1 MTEASVFMCGIYGLI
16 QFNSSSVSREET
28 LVRMGNVIEHRGP
41 DDHGHFLAPG
51 VGLGMRRLSIIDVA
65 GGHQPIAN
73 EDESVWIV
81 LNGEIYN
88 FKELH
93 ARLEQKGHRFR
104 TRTDTEVIVHLYEE
118 VGLDLFKHLRGMFGL
133 ALWDVKRERLVLGR
147 DRIGEKPLF
156 VRREPGRFL
165 FASELKSILQA
176 GDVPRRLNTAAL
188 EEYLALGYVPA
199 PLTLLEGIEKL
210 LPGHY
215 LVVEKDSVEDHEY
228 WDVPRGK
235 TEHRSEHEWIEIVR
249 EKLLETIGSQLV
261 SDVPLGAFLS
271 GGIDSSTIVAGMARL
286 TGRPVKTYSIGYESG
301 DNYYNELSFA
311 KTVANAFGTDHHEI
325 IVRPQVSDLLP
336 KLIWHLDEPIAD
348 SACLTTYLV
357 SRLASESVKVI
368 LSGVGGDEL
377 FGGYRRYLGNS
388 LHRFYKFLPGPVR
401 RSWLPAL
408 LSYVPQDRGAAWKDY
423 ARYASAFVKTAELA
437 PAQRY
442 MSYVTLFSPQ
452 AQQDLLVRDHQTGS
466 NGDRSAA
473 ATLQEYFARCPDDD
487 DLNRIIYADL
497 KTSLP
502 DDLLAL
508 TDRMSMAASIECR
521 APFVDYELIEL
532 ASRIPSSM
540 KIRGF
545 NMKYLLKKAVAPWLP
560 REVIHRKKRGFGAPV
575 GSWLRQDL
583 QPLIHELLS
592 EEQVRKRGLMH
603 WPAVENILK
612 AHQEQRGDYTDHLF
626 ALLSLETWCRI
637 YLDGLDWKCAPPSLV
652 EHGSL
657 II

>member
-1 MTEASVFMCGIYGLI
+1 MCGIYGLV
-16 QFNSSSVSREET
+16 QLNSSEATREET
-28 LVRMGNVIEHRGP
+28 LVRMGSVIEHRGP
-41 DDHGHFLAPG
+41 DDHGHFQAHG

-73 EDESVWIV
+73 EDETIWLV

-88 FKELH
+88 FHELH

-133 ALWDVKRERLVLGR
+133 ALWDTKRERLVLGR
-147 DRIGEKPLF
+147 DRIGEKPLY
-156 VRREPGRFL
+156 VRREPSRFL

-176 GDVPRRLNTAAL
+176 GDVPRRLNTIAL

-199 PLTLLEGIEKL
+199 PLTLLEGIEKV

-215 LVVEKDSVEDHEY
+215 LVVEKESVEDHEY

-235 TEHRSEHEWIEIVR
+235 TESRSEEDWIELIR

-271 GGIDSSTIVAGMARL
+271 GGIDSSTIVAGMSRL
-286 TGRPVKTYSIGYESG
+286 TGQPVKTYSIGYEAG
-301 DNYYNELSFA
+301 DSYYNELSFA
-311 KTVANAFGTDHHEI
+311 KTVARAFGTDHHEI
-325 IVRPQVSDLLP
+325 IVRPEVSDLLP

-357 SRLASESVKVI
+357 ARLARESVTVI

-388 LHRFYKFLPGPVR
+388 LQRFSKRLPGPVR
-401 RSWLPAL
+401 RSLLPAL
-408 LSYVPQDRGAAWKDY
+408 LRHVPQDRGAAWKDY
-423 ARYASAFVKTAELA
+423 ARYASAFLKTAELG
-437 PAQRY
+437 PAERY
-442 MSYVTLFSPQ
+442 MSYVTLLSPQ
-452 AQQDLLVRDHQTGS
+452 VQKDLLQREPQTGS
-466 NGDRSAA
+466 NGNGSAA
-473 ATLQEYFARCPDDD
+473 ETLQRYFARCSEGD

-532 ASRIPSSM
+532 ASRIPSSL
-540 KIRGF
+540 KVSGF
-545 NMKYLLKKAVAPWLP
+545 TLKYLLKKAVTPWLP

-592 EEQVRKRGLMH
+592 EEQVRRRGLMH
-603 WPAVENILK
+603 WPAVENILR
-612 AHQEQRGDYTDHLF
+612 AHQEQRSDYTDHIF
-626 ALLSLETWCRI
+626 ALIALETWCRI
-637 YLDGLDWKCAPPSLV
+637 YLDGLEWKNAPPSLAG
-652 EHGSL
+652 HGSPA
-657 II
+657 